1 MFVTIEGPDGSGK
14 TSQVNEV
21 YQILSK
27 RYPKVIRTR
36 EPGGTPVAEQIRG
49 LLLNPNSNIDSYTEV
64 LLHFAAR
71 RDHINN
77 LIKPKLDDGYIVIC
91 DRFYDSTM
99 AYQHYGLGVP
109 LHLIYEQ
116 IQMLPIKPDLTVML
130 SVPWQ
135 TCVER
140 RMKRDAGSSLDRYE
154 KCSDDFSKR
163 VYDGYNFIAAM
174 NQDRC
179 VKVDNSSSHY
189 VHALDTTN
197 EIIKLIEDDINL
209 EKGRYKYESR

>member
-14 TSQVNEV
+14 TTQVNEV

-27 RYPKVIRTR
+27 RYEKVIRTR

-49 LLLNPNSNIDSYTEV
+49 LLLNPNSNMDSYTEV

-99 AYQHYGLGVP
+99 AY
-109 LHLIYEQ
+109 
-116 IQMLPIKPDLTVML
+116 
-130 SVPWQ
+130 
-135 TCVER
+135 
-140 RMKRDAGSSLDRYE
+140 
-154 KCSDDFSKR
+154 
-163 VYDGYNFIAAM
+163 
-174 NQDRC
+174 
-179 VKVDNSSSHY
+179 
-189 VHALDTTN
+189 
-197 EIIKLIEDDINL
+197 
-209 EKGRYKYESR
+209 